1 MLSFNRICGFSYIKS
16 HIKFSGDLLHCTIR
30 MSFRNHQYRNKGY
43 RSRRSYLDEEP
54 PTENP
59 FRSNDHEF
67 RNREY
72 RNMGHDRSPYLEK
85 GDPFPPRNGNGRE
98 VSRGGKPPPGL
109 VNSLIINIY
118 RQTTKT
124 IIFAMF

>member
-1 MLSFNRICGFSYIKS
+1 MLSFNRICGFSIIKS
-16 HIKFSGDLLHCTIR
+16 HVKFSGDFLHCTIR
-30 MSFRNHQYRNKGY
+30 MSFRSQQYRNKGS

-67 RNREY
+67 RNRQEFRQEY
-72 RNMGHDRSPYLEK
+72 RNKSNNKRSYEEK

-98 VSRGGKPPPGL
+98 FSRGGRPPPGL
-109 VNSLIINIY
+109 VNSLIINIISY
-118 RQTTKT
+118 EVV
-124 IIFAMF
+124 